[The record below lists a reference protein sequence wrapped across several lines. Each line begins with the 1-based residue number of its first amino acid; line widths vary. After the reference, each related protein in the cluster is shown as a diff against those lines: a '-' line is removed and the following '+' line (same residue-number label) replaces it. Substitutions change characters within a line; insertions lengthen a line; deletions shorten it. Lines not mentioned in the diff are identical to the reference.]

1 MNEEPAG
8 MKSAFQCCRV
18 GGNKH
23 TLVKRK
29 LDLASQ
35 QIGRTQDINIWERFQ
50 ISIFCSFDDIQKVT
64 FILKKFYNS

>member
-1 MNEEPAG
+1 MYIKLYICINLYKKLYNILYTWRPMNEEPAG

-29 LDLASQ
+29 LDLAS
-35 QIGRTQDINIWERFQ
+35 RKSEE
-50 ISIFCSFDDIQKVT
+50 
-64 FILKKFYNS
+64 LKT